1 MMQSK
6 EKITRANAMEIIRR
20 FAKEYRKTLGKAPAE
35 IIIVEEVSCPAG
47 APTDKTGIKNTL
59 PLNSRKTRERNVLCS
74 GLFHTK
80 KIRN

>member
-35 IIIVEEVSCPAG
+35 IISCPAV

-80 KIRN
+80 KIQN